1 MFWQCMMKGLK
12 QNNFRRAICRIYNP
26 KKETLCGKLRQTC
39 LIMDAAFSWMSATS
53 NFKIF
58 SWIYS
63 HKSLIGL
70 EAIWRDGE
78 VVGFIRRGEYSFAL
92 GKSLAYG
99 YVKNPSGKP
108 VTTEFLKSGKYTI
121 ESMGEL
127 FPAQVHTKAPFDPK
141 NLRVQGIYENL

>member
-1 MFWQCMMKGLK
+1 
-12 QNNFRRAICRIYNP
+12 
-26 KKETLCGKLRQTC
+26 
-39 LIMDAAFSWMSATS
+39 MDAAFSWVSATS

>member
-1 MFWQCMMKGLK
+1 
-12 QNNFRRAICRIYNP
+12 
-26 KKETLCGKLRQTC
+26 
-39 LIMDAAFSWMSATS
+39 MDAAFSWVSATS

-99 YVKNPSGKP
+99 YVKNPSGKR